1 MLQQQRHATKTR
13 VYTECRD
20 LVRLPGSSVL
30 LADACA
36 RAATVANLFLGNSAT
51 GHVRVSP
58 VVWLCYIVV

>member
-1 MLQQQRHATKTR
+1 MLQQRRHAAKTR
-13 VYTECRD
+13 VYTECWD

-36 RAATVANLFLGNSAT
+36 RDATAAISFLGNPAT

-58 VVWLCYIVV
+58 VVWLCYMVV